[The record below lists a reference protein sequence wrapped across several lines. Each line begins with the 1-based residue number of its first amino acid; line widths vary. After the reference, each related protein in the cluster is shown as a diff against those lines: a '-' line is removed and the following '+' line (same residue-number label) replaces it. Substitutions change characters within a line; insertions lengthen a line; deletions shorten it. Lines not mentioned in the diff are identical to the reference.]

1 MEETTP
7 HTLHVDSIR
16 SDLNRIVDEWLH
28 LHFRLAAVLVAI
40 AFLVESCMAFF
51 IVNSEILTTTITR
64 YIIKYI
70 VLPTCLSVLCLL
82 AAHLTIRAKH
92 ITHQTKIYT
101 MSLIFVLICTI
112 YYTAHGAFVSIYAL
126 YAFAIFLTTTYAN
139 FKLTG
144 LTSIISLGSLI
155 VSELFFY
162 WDSDKISVFA
172 DPNRLVDFLVALSI
186 LAGCSIVCSITIQ
199 YEQRKNEAS
208 LRREVERELL
218 KESMLFD
225 ELTGAYNRKAL
236 HNELRLLEQ
245 ATPSNPLV
253 FGIADIDH
261 FKSVNDLYG
270 HQVGDLCLVEF
281 ACVLCEYFGES
292 SVFRYGGD
300 EFCLIL
306 KNTTIDKAL
315 LLCERAQARLRRVE
329 FDGLPELKP
338 TACFGLT
345 EYVESDDIPHFFN
358 QADEALYEAKKVRN
372 AIRVYHLPSGTPG
385 NFRVLP
391 PDVRS

>member
-40 AFLVESCMAFF
+40 AFLVESSMAFF